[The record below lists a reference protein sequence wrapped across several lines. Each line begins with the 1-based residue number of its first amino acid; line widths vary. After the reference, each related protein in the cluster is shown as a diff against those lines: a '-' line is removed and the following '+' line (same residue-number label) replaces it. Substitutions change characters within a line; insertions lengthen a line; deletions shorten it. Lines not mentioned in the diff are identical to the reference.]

1 MNHTRTM
8 KISLLFSGLLLL
20 VTTGPLYAATN
31 QPAVDRVDSSFVQT
45 RSLPGFS
52 KPLVSRGILRFDRQH
67 GFLWEITAPY
77 HYTFHMN
84 GDSATET
91 LPDGTVRHLNPDQTP
106 WLAAV
111 EHIFVSALAGDT
123 TDLQRYFTV
132 KITPHGKGRHVQ
144 LTPKPGAIAQAI
156 VSIQVTESAP
166 GHPQLLEIRETSG
179 GHMRIRFSPVKPGA
193 AIK

>member
-8 KISLLFSGLLLL
+8 KITHLFAGLLLL
-20 VTTGPLYAATN
+20 AATGPLYAADN

-52 KPLVSRGILRFDRQH
+52 KPLVSHGILRFDRQH

-123 TDLQRYFTV
+123 TDLQRYFNV
-132 KITPHGKGRHVQ
+132 KITPHGKSRQVQ
-144 LTPKPGAIAQAI
+144 LTPRPGAIAQAI
-156 VSIQVTESAP
+156 DDPQIEPLELGQGVLGQVRRAVVEDHDSGRRLAP
-166 GHPQLLEIRETSG
+166 R
-179 GHMRIRFSPVKPGA
+179 PVVE
-193 AIK
+193 